1 MQRIKRLR
9 PSPAMAV
16 SVTALVVAVG
26 GAAYANVPS
35 QLVGSGSGQVNGCL
49 ALHSRLLYVP
59 VRGSRCHAGD
69 LAISWSKA
77 GPRGADGSD
86 GVTGAEGEGGATGP
100 SGTTGQRGDAGTTG
114 LTGGTGTTGL
124 TGATGLTGPT
134 GATGIT
140 GEKGDTGE
148 QGGTGEKGDTGATGD
163 TGEKGQSAKSY
174 NAVVVHT
181 PTGVSFSGG
190 HEGFTSVTRSGTGEY
205 CLKPESGVNYYY
217 PVASPEWIG
226 STGDYLQ
233 VEPIGREND
242 FSCQKGEF
250 AVYTFLL
257 ESGVAVRSDGV
268 NFIITLPQPQP

>member
-16 SVTALVVAVG
+16 SVTALVVAVA

-35 QLVGSGSGQVNGCL
+35 QLGGSGPGQVNGCL
-49 ALHSRLLYVP
+49 TLHSRMLYVP
-59 VRGSRCHAGD
+59 VRGSHCRPGD
-69 LAISWSKA
+69 LPISWSKG
-77 GPRGADGSD
+77 GPRGAAGSD
-86 GVTGAEGEGGATGP
+86 GVTGAGGATGP
-100 SGTTGQRGDAGTTG
+100 SGTTGQRGDTGSTGVTGATGTTG
-114 LTGGTGTTGL
+114 ITGTTGL

-148 QGGTGEKGDTGATGD
+148 QGNTGEKGDTGQTGD
-163 TGEKGQSAKSY
+163 TGEKGESAKSY
-174 NAVVVHT
+174 SAVVVE
-181 PTGVSFSGG
+181 GSFHGA
-190 HEGFTSVTRSGTGEY
+190 HDGFTSVTNTGLGEY
-205 CLKPESGVNYYY
+205 CLKPEAGVNYYY

-226 STGDYLQ
+226 STGNYLQ
-233 VEPIGREND
+233 VEPIGRENS

-257 ESGVAVRSDGV
+257 EGGVAVRSDGV
-268 NFIITLPQPQP
+268 NFVITLPQPQA